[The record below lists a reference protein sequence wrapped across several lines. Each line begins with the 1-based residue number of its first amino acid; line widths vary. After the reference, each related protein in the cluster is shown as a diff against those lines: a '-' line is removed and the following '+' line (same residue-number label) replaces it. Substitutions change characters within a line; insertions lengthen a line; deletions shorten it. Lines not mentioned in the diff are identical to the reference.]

1 METFYPGIL
10 KMKSC
15 LNLKLSSINLF
26 VLYLVAFSAAAQFSE
41 TDSIPAAKPREQERY
56 IFPIKPGSPGSLAG
70 TMGELRSTHFHSGID
85 IRTNNEIGWPV
96 LASKS
101 GYISRAGVS
110 PSGYGNV
117 LYITHPDGNTTLYGH
132 LDKFKGAVGAYIL
145 KERYRRKQ
153 TTIDLEF
160 LPEIFP
166 VKQGDTIAYAGNTGS
181 SGGPHL
187 HFNIQR
193 GGFALDPLNFDFT
206 EVRDVTPPVVQKI
219 ALKTLDINSR
229 VNERFGRFEFYAS
242 RVGNKYT
249 LNTPILASGNIGIE
263 LLGYDRVDNARFR
276 CGINYIEVYVD
287 SVCIFNQKIEEV
299 NLSESRGIYSLI
311 DYKAHRSY
319 GNRFYKLYID
329 DGNKLGFYTTSPGTG
344 QIRIDSTKISNV
356 LIVLKDIYGNTSRV
370 SLKLKPLPVSKEANM
385 LGVATVPAAYDI
397 QENTLSIITKSCT
410 GVPATAYVNG
420 GPYEI
425 SPDYFSAGQSV
436 YLFDLRKLIPDSINV
451 CGQTLIPNIKAT
463 VPSGVEFKYYSERI
477 DVQLPKGSLFD
488 TLYLNANHQ
497 VRTDSM
503 EIFTVGSPFVPLNRN
518 VTVSLKPSRK
528 YATDKTIGVYR
539 MIGKGFSYEGGK
551 WVNGSLNFVTREF
564 GNFTILKDNIPP
576 TIRVIY
582 INNQAARFK
591 INDALSG
598 INSFEATLNGQWL
611 LMNYDAKSDIIM
623 SEKLTKSPLKG
634 DLVLTVTDNAGNK
647 KVYTH
652 RIL

>member
-1 METFYPGIL
+1 MAAYP
-10 KMKSC
+10 
-15 LNLKLSSINLF
+15 
-26 VLYLVAFSAAAQFSE
+26 VAAQFSE
-41 TDSIPAAKPREQERY
+41 TDSTPPAKPGEQEKY

-117 LYITHPDGNTTLYGH
+117 LYVTHPDGNTTLYGH
-132 LDKFKGAVGAYIL
+132 LDKFKGAVGDYVL

-153 TTIDLEF
+153 STIDLEF
-160 LPEIFP
+160 SPGTFP

-193 GGFALDPLNFDFT
+193 KGFALNPQNFDFN
-206 EVRDVTPPVVQKI
+206 EIRDVTPPVVQKI

-242 RVGNKYT
+242 RVGNKYA

-263 LLGYDRVDNARFR
+263 ILGYDRVDNARFR
-276 CGINYIEVYVD
+276 CGINYIEVFVD
-287 SVCIFNQKIEEV
+287 SVRIFNQKIEEV
-299 NLSESRGIYSLI
+299 NLSDSRGIYSLI
-311 DYKAHRSY
+311 DYKTHRSH

-329 DGNKLGFYTTSPGTG
+329 DGNQLGFYTTSPGNG
-344 QIRIDSTKISNV
+344 QIRVDSAKISNV
-356 LIVLKDIYGNTSRV
+356 LIVLKDIYGNASQV
-370 SLKLKPLPVSKEANM
+370 SLKLKPVAVSKEVKM
-385 LGVATVPAAYDI
+385 LEAATVPAAYDI
-397 QENTLSIITKSCT
+397 QENTLSIITKTCPDM
-410 GVPATAYVNG
+410 PATAYVNG
-420 GPYEI
+420 TANEI
-425 SPDYFSAGQSV
+425 SPDYYNTGKSV
-436 YLFDLRKLIPDSINV
+436 YLFDLRKQIPDSVNV

-488 TLYLNANHQ
+488 TLYLNTNHQ
-497 VRTDSM
+497 VRADSM

-518 VTVSLKPSRK
+518 ISVSLKPSRT
-528 YATDKTIGVYR
+528 YSTDKNTAVYR
-539 MIGKGFSYEGGK
+539 MVGKGFSYEGGK

-564 GNFTILKDNIPP
+564 GNFTILKDNVPP

-582 INNQAARFK
+582 VNNQAARFRIK
-591 INDALSG
+591 DELSG
-598 INSFEATLNGQWL
+598 INSFEATINGQWL
-611 LMNYDAKSDIIM
+611 LMNYDAKSNMIM
-623 SEKLTKSPLKG
+623 SEKLTKGPLKG
-634 DLVLTVTDNAGNK
+634 DFVLTVTDNAGNK
-647 KVYTH
+647 KIYTQ

>member
-1 METFYPGIL
+1 
-10 KMKSC
+10 MKSYWS
-15 LNLKLSSINLF
+15 LKLSDVRLIVFL
-26 VLYLVAFSAAAQFSE
+26 LAAYPAAAQFSE
-41 TDSIPAAKPREQERY
+41 TDSIPAAKPRDQERY
-56 IFPIKPGSPGSLAG
+56 IFPIKPGSPSSLAG

-101 GYISRAGVS
+101 GYISRVGVS

-132 LDKFKGAVGAYIL
+132 LEKFKGAVGDYVL
-145 KERYRRKQ
+145 KERYRKKQ
-153 TTIDLEF
+153 STIDLEF
-160 LPEIFP
+160 SPGIFP

-193 GGFALDPLNFDFT
+193 KEFALDPLNFEFN
-206 EVRDVTPPVVQKI
+206 EVRDVTSPVVQKV

-229 VNERFGRFEFYAS
+229 INDRFGRYEFYAT
-242 RVGNKYT
+242 RAGNKYS

-263 LLGYDRVDNARFR
+263 ILGYDRVDNARFR
-276 CGINYIEVYVD
+276 CGINYIEVFVD
-287 SVCIFNQKIEEV
+287 SVRIFSQKIEEV
-299 NLSESRGIYSLI
+299 NLAESRGIYSLI
-311 DYKAHRSY
+311 DYKAHRSQ

-329 DGNKLGFYTTSPGTG
+329 DGNKLEFYNASPGNG

-370 SLKLKPLPVSKEANM
+370 SLKLKPVSKIKEVKMLEA
-385 LGVATVPAAYDI
+385 ATVPAAYDI
-397 QENTLSIITKSCT
+397 QDNTLSIITKACA
-410 GVPATAYVNG
+410 GVPATAYING
-420 GPYEI
+420 SVKEI
-425 SPDYFSAGQSV
+425 LPDYYNTGKSV
-436 YLFDLRKLIPDSINV
+436 YLFDLRKEIPDSVNV
-451 CGQTLIPNIKAT
+451 CGQTLIPNIKAA

-497 VRTDSM
+497 VRVDSL
-503 EIFTVGSPFVPLNRN
+503 EIFTVGSPLIPLNRN
-518 VTVSLKPSRK
+518 ISVSLKPSRT
-528 YATDKTIGVYR
+528 YSTDKNIGVYR
-539 MIGKGFSYEGGK
+539 MIGKGFGYEGGK

-564 GNFTILKDNIPP
+564 GNFTILKDKIPP
-576 TIRVIY
+576 TVRVIY
-582 INNQAARFK
+582 VNNQAARFK
-591 INDALSG
+591 IKDELSG

-611 LMNYDAKSDIIM
+611 LMNYDAKSNTIM
-623 SEKLTKSPLKG
+623 SEKQVKGPLKG
-634 DLVLTVTDNAGNK
+634 DFVLTVTDNAGNK
-647 KVYTH
+647 KIYTQ

>member
-1 METFYPGIL
+1 MAAYP
-10 KMKSC
+10 
-15 LNLKLSSINLF
+15 
-26 VLYLVAFSAAAQFSE
+26 VAAQFSE
-41 TDSIPAAKPREQERY
+41 TDSTPPAKPGEQEKY

-117 LYITHPDGNTTLYGH
+117 LYVTHPDGNTTLYGH
-132 LDKFKGAVGAYIL
+132 LDKFKGAVGDYVL

-153 TTIDLEF
+153 STIDLEF
-160 LPEIFP
+160 SPGTFP

-193 GGFALDPLNFDFT
+193 KGFALDPQNFDFN
-206 EVRDVTPPVVQKI
+206 EIRDVTPPVVQKI

-242 RVGNKYT
+242 HVGNKYA

-263 LLGYDRVDNARFR
+263 ILGYDRVDNARFR
-276 CGINYIEVYVD
+276 CGINYIEVFVD
-287 SVCIFNQKIEEV
+287 SVRIFNQKIEEV
-299 NLSESRGIYSLI
+299 NLSDSRGIYSLI
-311 DYKAHRSY
+311 DYKTHRSH

-329 DGNKLGFYTTSPGTG
+329 DGNRLGFYTTSPGNG
-344 QIRIDSTKISNV
+344 QIRVDSAKISNV
-356 LIVLKDIYGNTSRV
+356 LIVLKDIYGNASQV
-370 SLKLKPLPVSKEANM
+370 SLKLKPVAVSKEVKM
-385 LGVATVPAAYDI
+385 LEAATVPAAYDI
-397 QENTLSIITKSCT
+397 QENTLSIITKTCPDM
-410 GVPATAYVNG
+410 PATAYVNG
-420 GPYEI
+420 TANEI
-425 SPDYFSAGQSV
+425 SPDYYSTGKSV
-436 YLFDLRKLIPDSINV
+436 YLFDLRKLIPDSVNV

-488 TLYLNANHQ
+488 TLYLNTNHQ
-497 VRTDSM
+497 VRADSM

-518 VTVSLKPSRK
+518 ISVSLKPSLT
-528 YATDKTIGVYR
+528 YSTDKNIAVYR
-539 MIGKGFSYEGGK
+539 MVGKGFSYEGGR

-564 GNFTILKDNIPP
+564 GNFTILKDNVPP

-582 INNQAARFK
+582 VNNQAARFRIK
-591 INDALSG
+591 DELSG
-598 INSFEATLNGQWL
+598 INSFEATINGQWL
-611 LMNYDAKSDIIM
+611 LMNYDAKSNMIM
-623 SEKLTKSPLKG
+623 SEKLTKGPLKG
-634 DLVLTVTDNAGNK
+634 DFVLTVTDNAGNK
-647 KVYTH
+647 KIYTQ